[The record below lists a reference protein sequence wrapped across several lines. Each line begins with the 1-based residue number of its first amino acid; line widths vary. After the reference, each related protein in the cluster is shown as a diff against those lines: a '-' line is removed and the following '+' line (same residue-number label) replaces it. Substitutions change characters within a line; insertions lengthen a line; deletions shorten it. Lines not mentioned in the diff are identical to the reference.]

1 MILPNSKS
9 TKVCVNESDYLALI
23 DAATDILD
31 AIKGI
36 SENPETAN
44 NLATWITPQDIDALE
59 NALRTLG
66 EL

>member
-31 AIKGI
+31 ALKAA
-36 SENPETAN
+36 SENGDILPDWSIKVAID
-44 NLATWITPQDIDALE
+44 NLEDALK
-59 NALRTLG
+59 ALG